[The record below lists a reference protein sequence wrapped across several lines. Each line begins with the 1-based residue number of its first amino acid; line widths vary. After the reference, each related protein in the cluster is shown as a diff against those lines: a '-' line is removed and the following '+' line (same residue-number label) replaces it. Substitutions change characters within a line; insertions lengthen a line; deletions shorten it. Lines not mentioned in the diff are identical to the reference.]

1 MKAALVAGLV
11 GGLVASSAM
20 AAVTTVARYSF
31 DNSNLTEGLDTGIG
45 HDSVGGWHL
54 KDGPSSVSWSNDAA
68 PNGGAGSVVFNGTS
82 SYLSTWDVPDN
93 PLNGRTQ
100 NYGVEL
106 WVKASSEASSEL
118 VVFAFNPDQSGML
131 QILQT
136 SDGDVQGFVGAI
148 AGRAYVGNGANIV
161 NEWVHLAAVVFDADV
176 FFYVNG
182 EHVGTTSQLPEPV
195 QSAFT
200 LGQKPG
206 GGKPF
211 AGQIDELRLFTFNS
225 GEFQVSDLSYY
236 VPEPASLGMIG
247 MAGLALLGR
256 RRSRA

>member
-1 MKAALVAGLV
+1 M
-11 GGLVASSAM
+11 
-20 AAVTTVARYSF
+20 
-31 DNSNLTEGLDTGIG
+31 
-45 HDSVGGWHL
+45 
-54 KDGPSSVSWSNDAA
+54 
-68 PNGGAGSVVFNGTS
+68 
-82 SYLSTWDVPDN
+82 
-93 PLNGRTQ
+93 
-100 NYGVEL
+100 
-106 WVKASSEASSEL
+106 
-118 VVFAFNPDQSGML
+118 FAFNPDQSGML